1 MNMQVPL
8 GMGGV
13 GVFVSLDFSFAMKQS
28 TPLRTMIM
36 IAIWFQKSPR
46 VALSD
51 SMIPSL
57 PNPKKKKSP
66 TFWSWWE
73 SGCGICDDMTVAPSS
88 GSGWNPIQKLRL
100 MHFPRGILGVGTQ
113 LLVLMVWPMVWMLES
128 PWGWTY
134 QRVFSPFYWENSSV
148 KNEKDT
154 GNVLYSCLNS
164 MA

>member
-57 PNPKKKKSP
+57 PNPKKKDRRRFGADGNLDP
-66 TFWSWWE
+66 E
-73 SGCGICDDMTVAPSS
+73 SVMTWRRGPLQDPVETRSFETTTR
-88 GSGWNPIQKLRL
+88 II
-100 MHFPRGILGVGTQ
+100 FPRAPWGVGTQ
-113 LLVLMVWPMVWMLES
+113 LLALMV
-128 PWGWTY
+128 
-134 QRVFSPFYWENSSV
+134 
-148 KNEKDT
+148 
-154 GNVLYSCLNS
+154 
-164 MA
+164 